1 MNDIILDDAT
11 AEKERLKRKNAEYY
25 ARNRE
30 RLNQR
35 AKERYQEH
43 KAEMR
48 PQRRKHEKKYREN
61 HVEYVRARKHKWDME
76 NAEACAKYAASRY
89 RACREMTERAK
100 FICPVFKFLT
110 FVRKES
116 VATYSIAYKPNER
129 VVPKMARVCPA
140 LQVMNSKACPLV
152 SHGTTNPEKM
162 KSECPMNAAFQ
173 IPGAA
178 VEIANL
184 AKILRENQK

>member
-1 MNDIILDDAT
+1 MYDMILDDAD

-30 RLNQR
+30 KLNQR

-43 KAEMR
+43 KDEMR
-48 PQRRKHEKKYREN
+48 PKRRKHEKKYREN
-61 HVEYVRARKHKWDME
+61 HAEYVRARKHEWDVK
-76 NAEACAKYAASRY
+76 NAEKCAKYAAARY

-116 VATYSIAYKPNER
+116 VATYSIAYRPNER
-129 VVPKMARVCPA
+129 IVPKIARVCSA
-140 LQVMNSKACPLV
+140 LQVMNSAICPLV
-152 SHGTTNPEKM
+152 SHESSDPEKM
-162 KSECPMNAAFQ
+162 KAECPMNAAFR

-178 VEIANL
+178 AEIAYL